1 MADAKDW
8 LQRNGKTTKRTTNSI
23 ISFFKRFMT
32 TTTARIVKIDT
43 DGLRSAGELLRK
55 GKLVAFP
62 TGRKKKRKG

>member
-1 MADAKDW
+1 
-8 LQRNGKTTKRTTNSI
+8 
-23 ISFFKRFMT
+23 MT